1 MKTTLVTIALS
12 HYCEKARWALERAA
26 VPFREEAYVPFTH
39 LAGTLRRGGRSTPL
53 LVLPD
58 GAVLKDSTDILAYAD
73 ERAPGAIY
81 PTEPASR
88 REVEALED
96 RFDEGLGPH
105 ARRIA
110 YHALLTSGRSFA
122 PAIRAAGSFH
132 RPLAPALALVVPHVV
147 KRALRVDA
155 KGAEISQ
162 GKVDR
167 VLDEVEAMLADGRRY
182 LVGDRFSAADLTFA
196 ALYAPLVNPPEQPVT
211 SRVEPPPSY
220 AAMCEANRLR
230 PAGAFAMRLY
240 REERTSVAPVQSLP
254 SIDSASASRLQPAT

>member
-1 MKTTLVTIALS
+1 MKTTLVTIAFS

-58 GAVLKDSTDILAYAD
+58 GAVLKDSTDILAWAD

-81 PTEPASR
+81 PIEPALR

-96 RFDEGLGPH
+96 HFDEVLGPH
-105 ARRIA
+105 ARRVA

-122 PAIRAAGSFH
+122 PAIREAGSFH
-132 RPLAPALALVVPHVV
+132 RPLAPALALVVPRVV

-162 GKVDR
+162 GKVDG
-167 VLDEVEAMLADGRRY
+167 VLEEVDAMLADGRKF
-182 LVGDRFSAADLTFA
+182 LVGDRFTAADLTFA
-196 ALYAPLVNPPEQPVT
+196 ALCAPLLNPPEQPVT

-220 AAMCEANRLR
+220 ATLCEANRRR

-240 REERTSVAPVQSLP
+240 REERATVVPAVSPPHATSATP
-254 SIDSASASRLQPAT
+254 PA